1 MTIFFPLFTILEDLG
16 YLPRIAFNLDRGFC
30 RCHACGKQ
38 ALTMCMGLGCN
49 AVGVTG
55 CRIIDSPRERRIAM
69 LTNSMMPCNGRF
81 PTLIALITLFVV
93 TGNGILGSLG
103 SSLTLICGIV
113 LCVVVALLCSRLL
126 SATLL
131 RGEPSSFVLELPP
144 YRMPRVGQVIVR
156 SVLDRTL
163 FVLGRAVAVAAPAG
177 LVLWL
182 LANIN
187 VGDMTLLAAIASA
200 LDPVGRVLGMDG
212 VILLAF
218 ILSLPANEIFV
229 PIMMMIYRSGGVLE
243 PLGSMS
249 GVREILI
256 SQGWTTT
263 TAVCVMLFLLF
274 HWPCATTLWT
284 IKKESGGWRW
294 VLLGTVIP
302 TLVGVLLCLIA
313 ATVSRLFT

>member
-1 MTIFFPLFTILEDLG
+1 
-16 YLPRIAFNLDRGFC
+16 
-30 RCHACGKQ
+30 
-38 ALTMCMGLGCN
+38 
-49 AVGVTG
+49 
-55 CRIIDSPRERRIAM
+55 
-69 LTNSMMPCNGRF
+69 
-81 PTLIALITLFVV
+81 
-93 TGNGILGSLG
+93 
-103 SSLTLICGIV
+103 
-113 LCVVVALLCSRLL
+113 
-126 SATLL
+126 
-131 RGEPSSFVLELPP
+131 
-144 YRMPRVGQVIVR
+144 
-156 SVLDRTL
+156 
-163 FVLGRAVAVAAPAG
+163 
-177 LVLWL
+177 
-182 LANIN
+182 
-187 VGDMTLLAAIASA
+187 MTLLAAIASA

-243 PLGSMS
+243 PLGSIS

-313 ATVSRLFT
+313 ATVSRLFN